1 MAQTITQIKSKLLKA
16 TLDGELPRVEKSIK
30 WACSYAEYL
39 NKDIH
44 FKKNQILKQVSS
56 LGIKT
61 TNFDFSLCYRRRNN
75 KYSIYGRTAEVS
87 IVLEALGFGKG
98 VYHNYGMRST

>member
-1 MAQTITQIKSKLLKA
+1 MAQTIAQIKSKLLKA
-16 TLDGELPRVEKSIK
+16 TLDEELTKVTKAIK
-30 WACSYAEYL
+30 FSCSYSDHL

-61 TNFDFSLCYRRRNN
+61 TNFAFSLCYRERNN
-75 KYSIYGRTAEVS
+75 KYSIYGRTDEVN
-87 IVLEALGFGKG
+87 IVLGALGFGKG
-98 VYHNYGMRST
+98 VYHNYEMRSA